1 MHSLLGVT
9 GTALDGVRG
18 GADRQSHRP
27 EEDRMDK
34 ASPGRWHSIAAAATM
49 LVVLGVVTSGCAV
62 VMAAKQPS
70 KKDLGLLSPGVPRN
84 LVLAELGQPVAT
96 ETRTG
101 KRVEVYSFVQ
111 GYSKGVRVS
120 RSIAH
125 GAADVFTLGLWEAVG
140 TPTEAIFDGTRV
152 AYEVTYDASDRVEQ
166 VVVLKQ

>member
-1 MHSLLGVT
+1 
-9 GTALDGVRG
+9 
-18 GADRQSHRP
+18 
-27 EEDRMDK
+27 
-34 ASPGRWHSIAAAATM
+34 
-49 LVVLGVVTSGCAV
+49 
-62 VMAAKQPS
+62 
-70 KKDLGLLSPGVPRN
+70 
-84 LVLAELGQPVAT
+84 
-96 ETRTG
+96 
-101 KRVEVYSFVQ
+101 VYSFVQ